1 MLCVCVYILSSAN
14 NLYFMYVV
22 VWIEI
27 EHHSVVYFNCVAVF
41 EVLWCRTS
49 VKTGLVLVSYP
60 RPLFPPPTW
69 PGYKASLIRA
79 TKMPQIPD
87 TYVSPVLNRSSV
99 TQRDVIESM
108 TE

>member
-1 MLCVCVYILSSAN
+1 MLCVCVCILSSAN

-49 VKTGLVLVSYP
+49 VKTGLV
-60 RPLFPPPTW
+60 
-69 PGYKASLIRA
+69 RA
-79 TKMPQIPD
+79 TKMHQIPD
-87 TYVSPVLNRSSV
+87 TYVSPTLNKSSA
-99 TQRDVIESM
+99 TQRFKYSNVIKIHD
-108 TE
+108 